1 MKLTIFHIPNPFL
14 TIKPSYNGLS
24 ATFKVLV
31 H

>member
-1 MKLTIFHIPNPFL
+1 MKLTIFHVANPFL
-14 TIKPSYNGLS
+14 TNKPSYNGLS